1 MKRPRRSDPS
11 AGSEIAMM
19 AVITKAMG
27 AFLVLVVLLMPYYV
41 VNINIEALTKN
52 VQEKMDKVQS
62 QSSETLKNVK
72 EALQRAGKGRLTDR
86 EIDEL
91 QAQIK
96 QLETDL
102 AEARAEVESLN
113 SKVKQQASQIARLQ
127 KEIEDLKKEIEKLK
141 RNQGDPPLVIS
152 QLTWSG
158 CVGTRFVPLMRVS
171 DKDGNSSAPL
181 TLASN
186 LPFETAQSYWKLD
199 DDGGVSRASLPIG
212 DGQKTTDVFFLRLN
226 GVPGDH
232 STCHVKAEVHVKN
245 LVFPVGT
252 FDVQDETVGFAGRV
266 KTTANSVEGGLADST
281 EVERDLSAL
290 KTSECEDLTCF
301 SRDKPG
307 SEIEIGRAFASYLVK
322 AKVPEDVAKELG
334 AAVAA
339 NRMTPAAAFRW
350 AQLVVD
356 LENAPT
362 GNPGMESGEF
372 SGLLA
377 QKGAPPIV
385 RSQAQGHAYSDETT
399 LKAAINKMKG
409 WPDALD
415 PALYP
420 IAENLRNRG
429 MPTELAN
436 EFARAIDNKV
446 MSEDEAKTWAD
457 LLKKASVG
465 GPVKYDTMKLAILQ
479 TRKVSGAKG
488 GVALPLAEALAKA
501 VNDGQATREQVLALL
516 GAAVPPAPSQ
526 PQFNTFQP
534 PPSPQPAAN
543 NNGGVDAA
551 LSGLV
556 ASGALSDSAAA
567 AWTNVIGRGRQDKEI
582 KLMTAKSAIEGSMKM
597 PNALAELLA
606 RQYSE
611 GTLTMEQIKQVY
623 GEQQK

>member
-41 VNINIEALTKN
+41 VNINIEGLTKN

-102 AEARAEVESLN
+102 AEARTEVERLN

-127 KEIEDLKKEIEKLK
+127 KEIEDLKQEIERLK

-158 CVGTRFVPLMRVS
+158 CVGTRFVPLMRLTGA
-171 DKDGNSSAPL
+171 DGSTSAPITL
-181 TLASN
+181 TSN
-186 LPFETAQSYWKLD
+186 LPFQTAQSTWKLD

-245 LVFPVGT
+245 LVHPLGT
-252 FDVQDETVGFAGRV
+252 FDVQDETVGFVGRV
-266 KTTANSVEGGLADST
+266 KTTANSIEPGQVEGA
-281 EVERDLSAL
+281 EVEKDLSAL
-290 KTSECEDLTCF
+290 KASDCEDLTCF
-301 SRDKPG
+301 SKDKPG
-307 SEIEIGRAFASYLVK
+307 SETDVDRAFASYLVK
-322 AKVPEDVAKELG
+322 AKVPEDVAKEL
-334 AAVAA
+334 ASAVAA

-350 AQLVVD
+350 GQLVLD
-356 LENAPT
+356 LKDAPT
-362 GNPGMESGEF
+362 GNAGMESGEF
-372 SGLLA
+372 SGLLEE
-377 QKGAPPIV
+377 KGAPPTV
-385 RSQAQGHAYSDETT
+385 RTQAQEHAYSDETT
-399 LKAAINKMKG
+399 LSAAVKKMKD

-420 IAENLRNRG
+420 IAEGLRNQG
-429 MPTELAN
+429 MPPELAN
-436 EFARAIDNKV
+436 KFARAIDNKV
-446 MSEDEAKTWAD
+446 VSEDEAKMWAD
-457 LLKKASVG
+457 LLKKANVS
-465 GPVKYDTMKLAILQ
+465 GPVKYDTTKLAILQ
-479 TRKVSGAKG
+479 TPKVSGARV
-488 GVALPLAEALAKA
+488 GVAVPLAAALAKA
-501 VNDGQATREQVLALL
+501 VNDGQTTREQVLGLL
-516 GAAVPPAPSQ
+516 GAAVQSAPSK
-526 PQFNTFQP
+526 PQFNAVQP
-534 PPSPQPAAN
+534 PPSSQPAAN
-543 NNGGVDAA
+543 SNGRVDAT
-551 LSGLV
+551 LGPLV
-556 ASGALSDSAAA
+556 ASGAISDSAAA
-567 AWTNVIGRGRQDKEI
+567 AWTKVIAQGRQDKEI
-582 KLMTAKSAIEGSMKM
+582 KLMAAKSAIEGSMKL
-597 PNALAELLA
+597 PAALVELLA

-611 GTLTMEQIKQVY
+611 GALTMEQIKQVY
-623 GEQQK
+623 GEMQK

>member
-158 CVGTRFVPLMRVS
+158 CVGTRFVPLMRLTGN
-171 DKDGNSSAPL
+171 DGSASAPL
-181 TLASN
+181 TLTSN
-186 LPFETAQSYWKLD
+186 LPFKTAQTTWKLD
-199 DDGGVSRASLPIG
+199 DDGGVSRAALPIG
-212 DGQKTTDVFFLRLN
+212 DGQKTTDVFFLKLN

-232 STCHVKAEVHVKN
+232 TTCHVKAEAHVKN
-245 LVFPVGT
+245 LAYSLGT
-252 FDVQDETVGFAGRV
+252 FDVHDETIGFVGRV
-266 KTTANSVEGGLADST
+266 NTTANSIEPGLADGA
-281 EVERDLSAL
+281 EVERDLNAL
-290 KTSECEDLTCF
+290 KASDCEDLTCF
-301 SRDKPG
+301 SKDKPG
-307 SEIEIGRAFASYLVK
+307 SENDVGRAFASYLVK
-322 AKVPEDVAKELG
+322 AKVSEDIAKEL
-334 AAVAA
+334 ASAVAA

-350 AQLVVD
+350 AQLVVN
-356 LENAPT
+356 LKNAPT
-362 GNPGMESGEF
+362 GHNGFDSGPF
-372 SGLLA
+372 SGLLV
-377 QKGAPPIV
+377 QKGAPPTV
-385 RSQAQGHAYSDETT
+385 RAQAQEHAIDDEAT
-399 LKAAINKMKG
+399 LNASIKKMED

-420 IAENLRNRG
+420 IAENLRNQG
-429 MPTELAN
+429 MPPQLAN
-436 EFARAIDNKV
+436 EFAHAIDNKV

-479 TRKVSGAKG
+479 TPKVSGAKG
-488 GVALPLAEALAKA
+488 GVAVPLAEALAKA

-582 KLMTAKSAIEGSMKM
+582 KLFAAKSAIEGSMKM
-597 PNALAELLA
+597 PDALAWLLA

-623 GEQQK
+623 GELQK